1 MIDFVVIAVVVL
13 IIAGISYYI
22 YKEKKSGS
30 ACIGCPHGKKCS
42 GSSGNGGCSCHDAG
56 KP

>member
-42 GSSGNGGCSCHDAG
+42 GSSGNGGCNCHDAG
-56 KP
+56 KK